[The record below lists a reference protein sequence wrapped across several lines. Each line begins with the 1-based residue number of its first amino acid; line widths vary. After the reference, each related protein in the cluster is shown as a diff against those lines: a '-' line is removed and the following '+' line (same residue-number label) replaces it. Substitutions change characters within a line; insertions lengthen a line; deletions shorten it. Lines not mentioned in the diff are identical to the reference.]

1 MNNPKPTLD
10 EYQVFVNS
18 EETYKYIAKELS
30 SGTIKKPQSYLLAWA
45 DNRGTM
51 LTMLLAISPKFA
63 FENRLNFQHGTRFDD
78 LFVSVIGYGA
88 FGFEITDEAI
98 HPAYFEEKLG
108 IYSQELAD
116 FINGVRRYL

>member
-1 MNNPKPTLD
+1 MKEIKPTLD
-10 EYQVFVNS
+10 EYQVFINS

-30 SGTIKKPQSYLLAWA
+30 SGTIKKPQSYLLAWS

-51 LTMLLAISPKFA
+51 ITILLTTSPKFT
-63 FENRLNFQHGTRFDD
+63 FENRLDFQHGVRFDD
-78 LFVSVIGYGA
+78 LFVSIIGYGA
-88 FGFEITDEAI
+88 FGFEIIDEPI
-98 HPAYFEEKLG
+98 HPEYLKEKLS